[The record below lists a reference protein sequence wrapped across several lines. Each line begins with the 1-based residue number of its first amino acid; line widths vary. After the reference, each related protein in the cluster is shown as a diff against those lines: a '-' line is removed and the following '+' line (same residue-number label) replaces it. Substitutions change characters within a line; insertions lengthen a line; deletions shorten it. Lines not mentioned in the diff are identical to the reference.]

1 MTIKRVVSILLL
13 AFADM
18 VLMQFA
24 MALMYFGINAT
35 IFASPNSFWVIPF
48 VATAIAGISAW
59 LGKEAY
65 KVLQ

>member
-1 MTIKRVVSILLL
+1 MLL

-24 MALMYFGINAT
+24 MLLMYYGINAT
-35 IFASPNSFWVIPF
+35 IFAGPNSFWVIPF
-48 VATAIAGISAW
+48 IATAIAGISAW

-65 KVLQ
+65 KALQ